1 MSTLPRI
8 DSPCPLSADE
18 QRAIDGHCDRCDR
31 TVHRL
36 DALDTSARRA
46 LFADSDG
53 PICVSYRVPA
63 PRRVGRVGALIAA
76 TLITTGAF
84 AAEAPADVAAP
95 PTGSRIAREA
105 PRDLDPVLVGA
116 VNDPQ
121 DAKAAPDTSRPA
133 LPVRNT
139 DAPTGSRIAREA
151 PRDLDPVLVGAVNDP
166 QDARE
171 PVDTSTPVLPQRDA
185 QAQEPVLLVGGV
197 ADPKNAQWVD
207 IEDAAPVLPMHVSSD
222 GGTHGP

>member
-18 QRAIDGHCDRCDR
+18 QREIDGHCGRCDR

-36 DALDTSARRA
+36 DALDASARRA
-46 LFADSDG
+46 LLDDSDG

-63 PRRVGRVGALIAA
+63 PRRIGRVGALIAA

-84 AAEAPADVAAP
+84 AAEPPADAAAP
-95 PTGSRIAREA
+95 PTGSRIARET

-116 VNDPQ
+116 VSDPQ
-121 DAKAAPDTSRPA
+121 DAKAAPDTTRPE
-133 LPVRNT
+133 LPTRDT
-139 DAPTGSRIAREA
+139 AAPTGTRIAREA
-151 PRDLDPVLVGAVNDP
+151 PRYLDPVLVGAVNDP

-171 PVDTSTPVLPQRDA
+171 PTDTSVPALPQRD
-185 QAQEPVLLVGGV
+185 QDPHDEVLIMGGV
-197 ADPKNAQWVD
+197 QDPRNAQWVD
-207 IEDAAPVLPMHVSSD
+207 DEDDAPVLPVRAPESSD
-222 GGTHGP
+222 KRGG